1 MVQDN
6 AQVLRQEFLASL
18 LSEAEQADEKK
29 KVAKL
34 KAILQAEYMKNC
46 GQNRGNMP
54 RVRSDLGSTELRY
67 LHEIQMG
74 KLLDGAL
81 SLHQLSP
88 STHC

>member
-6 AQVLRQEFLASL
+6 ARVLWQEFLASL

-29 KVAKL
+29 KVAQL
-34 KAILQAEYMKNC
+34 KAIQQAEYMKKLWPKL
-46 GQNRGNMP
+46 RNMP

-81 SLHQLSP
+81 SDRKSVV
-88 STHC
+88 